1 MVIIQ
6 VLVSNMMTITKLSK
20 RENSSVVISGY
31 IDLSREIYYYI
42 TIADVTLLSYRVL
55 RFLLP
60 LSSFT

>member
-42 TIADVTLLSYRVL
+42 IIADVTLLSYRVL